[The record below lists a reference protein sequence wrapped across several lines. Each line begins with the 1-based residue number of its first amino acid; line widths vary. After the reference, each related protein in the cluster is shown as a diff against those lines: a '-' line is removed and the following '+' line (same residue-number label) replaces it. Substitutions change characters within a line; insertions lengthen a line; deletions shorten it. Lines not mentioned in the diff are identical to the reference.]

1 MALLKLTTREKT
13 GTRETRRLRKQKITP
28 GIVYGHGEANVA
40 VAMSR
45 HDIELAIQR
54 GEQLIQAEVD
64 GESQNF
70 LLKEVQYDYLGQH
83 VIHVDLTRVNLDERV
98 EVTVPIDFRGTP
110 VGVETEDGVLSK
122 HLAELKLE
130 CVVTHIPEDVRV
142 SVAELHVNESI
153 HVSDLELPEGV
164 KVLHDPETLLASIS
178 IVAEEIEAP
187 AEEGDETPEP
197 EIIGQKPDEDEG
209 DEPAEK

>member
-13 GTRETRRLRKQKITP
+13 GTRETRRLREQEITP

-64 GESQNF
+64 GDSQNF
-70 LLKEVQYDYLGQH
+70 LLKDVQYDFLGQH
-83 VIHVDLTRVNLDERV
+83 VIHVDLARVNLDERV

-110 VGVETEDGVLSK
+110 VGVEAEEGVLSK

-130 CVVTHIPEDVRV
+130 CVVTNIPEDVRV
-142 SVAELHVNESI
+142 SVAELHVNDSI

-164 KVLHDPETLLASIS
+164 KVLHDPETLVASIS
-178 IVAEEIEAP
+178 IVAEEVEAP
-187 AEEGDETPEP
+187 AEEGDEVAEP
-197 EIIGQKPDEDEG
+197 EVIGQKPDEDEG

>member
-70 LLKEVQYDYLGQH
+70 LLKEVQYDFLGQH

-197 EIIGQKPDEDEG
+197 EVIGQKPDEDGG